1 MLRNL
6 DNLINMVVYEI
17 SVPEVD
23 LEMYTDLGKLKLIQF
38 YLMYKE
44 SDYLRVKYSY
54 IDAAAR

>member
-1 MLRNL
+1 MLKNL

-17 SVPEVD
+17 SIPEVD
-23 LEMYTDLGKLKLIQF
+23 LKMYTDLGKLKLIQF